1 MEKVFGI
8 VPASAGPSIFIWV
21 LGVILLAVIAL
32 FIYIGY
38 SSRNMQFTIN
48 DKGLRISPGLYG
60 RFIPREAIKAG
71 GVRVLNLTIDS
82 EYSPKWRTNGV
93 GLPGYSAGW
102 FKLNNG
108 EKSLVF
114 LTERNRVVYVP
125 TTENYSVLLSVREAE
140 EFAGALQQ
148 WK

>member
-1 MEKVFGI
+1 MEKVFSI

-38 SSRNMQFTIN
+38 SSRNMQFTIY
-48 DKGLRISPGLYG
+48 DDGLRISPGLYG
-60 RFIPREAIKAG
+60 WFIPREAIRAES
-71 GVRVLNLTIDS
+71 VRVINLTIDS
-82 EYSPKWRTNGV
+82 EYSPKWRTNGA

-125 TTENYSVLLSVREAE
+125 TTGNYSVLLSVREAE

>member
-1 MEKVFGI
+1 MEKVFSI

-38 SSRNMQFTIN
+38 SSRNMQFTIY
-48 DKGLRISPGLYG
+48 DDGLRISPGLYG
-60 RFIPREAIKAG
+60 RFIPREAIRAES
-71 GVRVLNLTIDS
+71 VRVINLTIDS
-82 EYSPKWRTNGV
+82 EYSPKWRTNGA

-125 TTENYSVLLSVREAE
+125 TTGNYSVLLSVREAE